1 MGPFGGPI
9 VLSARCI
16 EERAEE
22 RRGVAQ
28 IFRMPLHAY
37 VKGRGV
43 TFDRFDNRAARPGY
57 FKQRGNI
64 ANCLMVHGIDE
75 ERQGVV
81 RLFGVLFAVYGVE
94 RRSG

>member
-1 MGPFGGPI
+1 M
-9 VLSARCI
+9 
-16 EERAEE
+16 
-22 RRGVAQ
+22 
-28 IFRMPLHAY
+28 
-37 VKGRGV
+37 

>member
-1 MGPFGGPI
+1 
-9 VLSARCI
+9 
-16 EERAEE
+16 
-22 RRGVAQ
+22 
-28 IFRMPLHAY
+28 MPLHTY